1 MITTIRIKKEI
12 ELNYIQVNSHV
23 RYWEDGSI
31 NGVPDN
37 VDDPE
42 MPCTEYRSEF
52 EEYRWCPVINID
64 TGKIMGW
71 PKGVKA
77 KIHYKV
83 CDEFTCN
90 IIDSNNYPYVE
101 YDGYVPRFMSPM
113 EENYGDYIIMSI
125 DDNGYIEG
133 WNINLV
139 EKFIK
144 EYNE

>member
-1 MITTIRIKKEI
+1 M
-12 ELNYIQVNSHV
+12 NYIQVNSHV

-37 VDDPE
+37 IDDPE
-42 MPCTEYRSEF
+42 MPCAEYRSEF

-90 IIDSNNYPYVE
+90 IIDPNNYPYVE

-125 DDNGYIEG
+125 DDNGCIEG